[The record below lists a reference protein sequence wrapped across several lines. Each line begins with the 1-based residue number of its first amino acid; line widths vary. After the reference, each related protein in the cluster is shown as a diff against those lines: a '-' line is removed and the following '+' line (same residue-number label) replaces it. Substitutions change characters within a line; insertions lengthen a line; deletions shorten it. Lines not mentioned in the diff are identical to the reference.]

1 MSWEF
6 ITYNTINDL
15 VNSNEEAREIKYNQL
30 MYLERLL
37 STSSYNDDKRE
48 AILTD
53 AEEVDMMERLVLI
66 NKAKQNQLD
75 PIRDMDNYS
84 STQAAKRAAVRG
96 GVHRR

>member
-6 ITYNTINDL
+6 VPYNTINDL

-48 AILTD
+48 AMLTD

-66 NKAKQNQLD
+66 NRAKQNQLD
-75 PIRDMDNYS
+75 PIRDMDSYS
-84 STQAAKRAAVRG
+84 STEAAKRAANR
-96 GVHRR
+96 

>member
-6 ITYNTINDL
+6 VTYNTINDL

-48 AILTD
+48 AMLTEAD
-53 AEEVDMMERLVLI
+53 EVDMMERLVLI
-66 NKAKQNQLD
+66 NRAKQNQLD
-75 PIRDMDNYS
+75 PIRERDSYS
-84 STQAAKRAAVRG
+84 STEAAKRAANR
-96 GVHRR
+96 

>member
-6 ITYNTINDL
+6 NTYDTINDL
-15 VNSNEEAREIKYNQL
+15 LNSEQEAREIKYNQL

-37 STSSYNDDKRE
+37 TTSSYGDDKRE
-48 AILTD
+48 AILSE

-75 PIRDMDNYS
+75 PIRERDSYS
-84 STQAAKRAAVRG
+84 STEAAKRAANR
-96 GVHRR
+96 

>member
-6 ITYNTINDL
+6 VTYDTINDL
-15 VNSNEEAREIKYNQL
+15 LNSEQEAREIKYNQL

-37 STSSYNDDKRE
+37 STSSYGDDKIE
-48 AILTD
+48 AILAE

-75 PIRDMDNYS
+75 PIRERDSYS
-84 STQAAKRAAVRG
+84 STEAAKRAANR
-96 GVHRR
+96 

>member
-15 VNSNEEAREIKYNQL
+15 LNSEQEAREIKYNQL

-66 NKAKQNQLD
+66 NRAKQNQLD

-96 GVHRR
+96 GVH

>member
-6 ITYNTINDL
+6 EAFDTINDL
-15 VNSNEEAREIKYNQL
+15 INSKEEAREFKYNQL

-37 STSSYNDDKRE
+37 NTSSYGDDKIE
-48 AILTD
+48 AILAE

-75 PIRDMDNYS
+75 PIRERDSYS
-84 STQAAKRAAVRG
+84 STEAAKRAANR
-96 GVHRR
+96 

>member
-6 ITYNTINDL
+6 VTYNTINDL
-15 VNSNEEAREIKYNQL
+15 VNSKEEAREIKYNQL

-37 STSSYNDDKRE
+37 SSSSYNDDKRE

-75 PIRDMDNYS
+75 PIRDMDSYS
-84 STQAAKRAAVRG
+84 STQAAKRAANR
-96 GVHRR
+96 

>member
-6 ITYNTINDL
+6 VTYDTINDL
-15 VNSNEEAREIKYNQL
+15 INSKEEAREIKYNQL

-37 STSSYNDDKRE
+37 STSSYGDEKIE
-48 AILTD
+48 AILAE

-75 PIRDMDNYS
+75 PIRERDSYS
-84 STQAAKRAAVRG
+84 STQAVKRAVNR
-96 GVHRR
+96 

>member
-15 VNSNEEAREIKYNQL
+15 VNSKEEAREIKYNQL

-66 NKAKQNQLD
+66 NRAKQNQLD
-75 PIRDMDNYS
+75 PIRERDSYS
-84 STQAAKRAAVRG
+84 STEAAKRAANR
-96 GVHRR
+96 

>member
-6 ITYNTINDL
+6 VTYDTINDL
-15 VNSNEEAREIKYNQL
+15 LNSEQEAREIKYNQL

-37 STSSYNDDKRE
+37 NTSSYGDDKIE
-48 AILTD
+48 AILAE

-75 PIRDMDNYS
+75 PIRERDSYS
-84 STQAAKRAAVRG
+84 STEAAKRAASR
-96 GVHRR
+96 

>member
-15 VNSNEEAREIKYNQL
+15 VNSKEEAREIKYNQL

-37 STSSYNDDKRE
+37 ATSSYNDDKRE
-48 AILTD
+48 AMLRN
-53 AEEVDMMERLVLI
+53 AEQVDMMERLVLI

-84 STQAAKRAAVRG
+84 STQAAKRAAARG
-96 GVHRR
+96 GVH

>member
-6 ITYNTINDL
+6 VTYDTINDL
-15 VNSNEEAREIKYNQL
+15 INSKEEAREIKYNQL

-37 STSSYNDDKRE
+37 NTSSYGDDKIE
-48 AILTD
+48 AILAE

-75 PIRDMDNYS
+75 PIRDMDSYS
-84 STQAAKRAAVRG
+84 STQAAKRAANR
-96 GVHRR
+96 

>member
-6 ITYNTINDL
+6 VTYDTINDL
-15 VNSNEEAREIKYNQL
+15 INSKEEAREIKYNQL

-37 STSSYNDDKRE
+37 NTSSYGDDKIE
-48 AILTD
+48 AILAE

-75 PIRDMDNYS
+75 PIRERDSYS
-84 STQAAKRAAVRG
+84 STEAAKRAANR
-96 GVHRR
+96 

>member
-6 ITYNTINDL
+6 VTYDTINDL
-15 VNSNEEAREIKYNQL
+15 VNSKEEAREIKYNQL

-37 STSSYNDDKRE
+37 STSSYGDEKIE
-48 AILTD
+48 AILAE

-75 PIRDMDNYS
+75 PIRERDSYS
-84 STQAAKRAAVRG
+84 STDAVKRAVNR
-96 GVHRR
+96 

>member
-15 VNSNEEAREIKYNQL
+15 VNSKEEAREIKYNQL

-48 AILTD
+48 AMLTD
-53 AEEVDMMERLVLI
+53 AEEVDMMERLALI
-66 NKAKQNQLD
+66 NRAKQNQLD
-75 PIRDMDNYS
+75 PIRDMDSYS
-84 STQAAKRAAVRG
+84 STEAAKRAANR
-96 GVHRR
+96 

>member
-6 ITYNTINDL
+6 VTYNTINDL
-15 VNSNEEAREIKYNQL
+15 INSKEEAREIKYNQL

-48 AILTD
+48 QILTD

-75 PIRDMDNYS
+75 PIRDMDSYS
-84 STQAAKRAAVRG
+84 STQAAKRAANR
-96 GVHRR
+96 

>member
-6 ITYNTINDL
+6 VTYNTINDL
-15 VNSNEEAREIKYNQL
+15 VNSQEEAREIKYNQL

-37 STSSYNDDKRE
+37 ATSSYNDDKRE
-48 AILTD
+48 AMLKN
-53 AEEVDMMERLVLI
+53 AEQVDMMERLVLI

-84 STQAAKRAAVRG
+84 STQAAKRAAARG
-96 GVHRR
+96 GVH

>member
-6 ITYNTINDL
+6 VTYNTINDL

-66 NKAKQNQLD
+66 NRAKQNQLD
-75 PIRDMDNYS
+75 PIRDMDSYS
-84 STQAAKRAAVRG
+84 STEAAKRAANR
-96 GVHRR
+96 

>member
-6 ITYNTINDL
+6 VTYDTINDL
-15 VNSNEEAREIKYNQL
+15 INSKEEAREIKYNQL

-37 STSSYNDDKRE
+37 NTSSYGDDKIE
-48 AILTD
+48 AILAE

-75 PIRDMDNYS
+75 PIRERDSYS
-84 STQAAKRAAVRG
+84 STEAAKRAASR
-96 GVHRR
+96 

>member
-6 ITYNTINDL
+6 VTYDTINDL
-15 VNSNEEAREIKYNQL
+15 LNSEQEAREIKYNQL

-37 STSSYNDDKRE
+37 NTSSYGDDKIE
-48 AILTD
+48 AILAE

-75 PIRDMDNYS
+75 PIRERDSYS
-84 STQAAKRAAVRG
+84 STEAAKRAANR
-96 GVHRR
+96 

>member
-6 ITYNTINDL
+6 ITYDTINDL
-15 VNSNEEAREIKYNQL
+15 INSKEEAREIKYNQL

-37 STSSYNDDKRE
+37 TTSSYGDDKRE
-48 AILTD
+48 AILAE

-75 PIRDMDNYS
+75 PIRDLDNYS

>member
-6 ITYNTINDL
+6 VTYDTINDL
-15 VNSNEEAREIKYNQL
+15 INSKEEAREIKYNQL

-37 STSSYNDDKRE
+37 STSSYGEDKRE
-48 AILTD
+48 AILAE

-75 PIRDMDNYS
+75 PIRERDSYS
-84 STQAAKRAAVRG
+84 STQAAKRAANR
-96 GVHRR
+96 

>member
-6 ITYNTINDL
+6 VTYNTINDL
-15 VNSNEEAREIKYNQL
+15 VNSQEEAREIKYNQL

-37 STSSYNDDKRE
+37 ATSSYNDDKRE
-48 AILTD
+48 AMLRN
-53 AEEVDMMERLVLI
+53 AEQVDMMERLVLI

-84 STQAAKRAAVRG
+84 STQAAKRAAARG
-96 GVHRR
+96 GVH